1 MAPGSLFEVV
11 VEVSAYLEDSGIPH
25 MLIGGI
31 ATMHWGEPR
40 ATLDVDVSVLVPD
53 AELSMFVLRLP
64 SNLVVRAPQPVLGF
78 IRRTRVLP
86 LRHAS
91 GVDIDLVFAV
101 LPFEEEAL
109 ERAIEVPIEG
119 SFVRMASA
127 EDLVL
132 MKIISE
138 RSKDRGDVATILSR
152 RWHELDHAYLEP
164 RVIELSHLMEDPSIL
179 DRYRAGRPES

>member
-1 MAPGSLFEVV
+1 
-11 VEVSAYLEDSGIPH
+11 

-31 ATMHWGEPR
+31 ATTYWGEPR
-40 ATLDVDVSVLVPD
+40 ATLDVDISLLVPD
-53 AELSMFVLRLP
+53 AELSQFVERLP
-64 SNLVVRAPQPVLGF
+64 PDLVPRAPQPVLEF
-78 IRRTRVLP
+78 VERTRVLP

-91 GVDIDLVFAV
+91 GVNIDLVFAV

-119 SFVRMASA
+119 SIVRIVSA

-132 MKIISE
+132 MKIFSE
-138 RSKDRGDVATILSR
+138 RPKDQGDVGTVLAR
-152 RWHELDHAYLEP
+152 RWHELDHVYLEP

-179 DRYRAGRPES
+179 DRYHAGRPES

>member
-1 MAPGSLFEVV
+1 MAPGSLIDVL
-11 VEVSAYLEDSGIPH
+11 VEVSTHLDSCRVPY
-25 MLIGGI
+25 MVIGGI
-31 ATMHWGEPR
+31 ATTYWGEPR
-40 ATLDVDVSVLVPD
+40 ATLDVDLSVLVSD
-53 AELSMFVLRLP
+53 AELSMFVQRLP
-64 SNLVVRAPQPVLGF
+64 SNLSLRAPQPVVEF
-78 IRRTRVLP
+78 ILRTRVLP

-119 SFVRMASA
+119 SFVRMVSA

-132 MKIISE
+132 MKIFSE
-138 RSKDRGDVATILSR
+138 RSKDRGDVATVLSR

-179 DRYRAGRPES
+179 DRYRTGRP